1 MSTKLTKS
9 RLRQLILEERARISE
24 TLELGLSHPEE
35 APAKT
40 KEVKAEKLASTV
52 QDCIDHYKA
61 CQLKEAKL
69 VEQLKKI
76 QEAKRLLK
84 KRILNNLD

>member
-1 MSTKLTKS
+1 MSQSLTKS
-9 RLRQLILEERARISE
+9 RLRQLILEEKARIAE
-24 TLELGLSHPEE
+24 TLELGLSHPDE

-52 QDCIDHYKA
+52 QSCVNHYKA
-61 CQLKEAKL
+61 CQIKEAKL
-69 VEQLKKI
+69 IEQLKKI

-84 KRILNNLD
+84 KRILSNLD